1 MIIMLQRHIS
11 VLNFQVLLGIK
22 MHDNLALL
30 LDQILNDC
38 GAVPGSLL
46 YHKVSQTLI
55 ARCKV
60 GFSHL
65 FYIHCPKD
73 EGFSICINCPL
84 LFTELV

>member
-1 MIIMLQRHIS
+1 M
-11 VLNFQVLLGIK
+11 FQNLFLIVGIK
-22 MHDNLALL
+22 TQDNLALL

-60 GFSHL
+60 GFFPFVLYSL
-65 FYIHCPKD
+65 P
-73 EGFSICINCPL
+73 
-84 LFTELV
+84 

>member
-1 MIIMLQRHIS
+1 MQDS
-11 VLNFQVLLGIK
+11 V
-22 MHDNLALL
+22 ALL
-30 LDQILNDC
+30 LDQILDDS

-60 GFSHL
+60 GSSHL

-73 EGFSICINCPL
+73 EGFSICASHKFCLNCPL
-84 LFTELV
+84 LFTEIV